1 MAKKNTNLHNAK
13 KAKND
18 EFYTQ
23 LSDIEKEMAHYK
35 EFFKGKIV
43 YCNCDDARES
53 NFFKFFANNFESLGL
68 KKLIST
74 GFKENGKGVKL
85 VYEGDKNSNF
95 MVDDEEI
102 AVTELEGNGDFR
114 SEECIELLKECDV
127 VVTNPPF
134 SLFRE
139 YVAQLMEY
147 GKKFLII
154 GEQNALTYKEIFPYV
169 KANQLWWGASIHS
182 GDRKFY
188 VPDNYPLN
196 ASTCGVDEDGKRFVR
211 VKGIRWWTNIENT
224 THSTP
229 MDLFKKYS
237 ADEYPKYDNYD
248 AINVDKTA
256 DIPMDYEGVMGVPIT
271 FFDKYCP
278 TQFEI
283 VGLDRYVEDNPR
295 YGHRFHINGKETYA
309 RILIRRK
316 ENEEIVETSTD
327 KDKRTA
333 YEKQNGICPIC
344 GTHHEIEEMEGDH
357 IIPWSKGGKTT
368 IDNLQMLCKKCN
380 REKSNI

>member
-43 YCNCDDARES
+43 YCNCDDARDS

-68 KKLIST
+68 KKLITT
-74 GFKENGKGVKL
+74 GYKADGKGVKL
-85 VYEGDKNSNF
+85 VYEGDKNGNF
-95 MVDDEEI
+95 IVDDAEV

-114 SEECIELLKECDV
+114 SEECVELLKECDV

-147 GKKFLII
+147 GKKFIII

-229 MDLFKKYS
+229 MDLFKNYS

-256 DIPMDYEGVMGVPIT
+256 DIPMDYDGVMGVPIT

-283 VGLDRYVEDNPR
+283 LGIANNVRWIGDFPCLTIIKGEKVYN
-295 YGHRFHINGKETYA
+295 
-309 RILIRRK
+309 RILIRR
-316 ENEEIVETSTD
+316 
-327 KDKRTA
+327 R
-333 YEKQNGICPIC
+333 
-344 GTHHEIEEMEGDH
+344 
-357 IIPWSKGGKTT
+357 
-368 IDNLQMLCKKCN
+368 
-380 REKSNI
+380 